1 MTAVPPGTE
10 EVTGVAARWSLISS
24 VRFSSEYENLRV
36 IVMTGLL
43 GDAVV
48 LNRAYELRSEYLGKP
63 FAREALLAKVVSA
76 RDLVAPD
83 PASLGEQVAQ
93 VTLMATIG
101 E

>member
-1 MTAVPPGTE
+1 
-10 EVTGVAARWSLISS
+10 
-24 VRFSSEYENLRV
+24 
-36 IVMTGLL
+36 
-43 GDAVV
+43 
-48 LNRAYELRSEYLGKP
+48 LRSEYLGKP